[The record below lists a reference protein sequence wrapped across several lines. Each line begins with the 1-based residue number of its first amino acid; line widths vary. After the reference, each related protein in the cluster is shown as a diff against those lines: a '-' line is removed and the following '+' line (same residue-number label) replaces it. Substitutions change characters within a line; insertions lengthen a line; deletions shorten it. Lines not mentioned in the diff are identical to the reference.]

1 MRREANVGEEKGGGE
16 RELADV
22 ALLFLKIE
30 RRNAGRLVSLEAGK
44 DKEMDSPKS
53 LE

>member
-1 MRREANVGEEKGGGE
+1 MKVHKERSKCGRRKRRRGEGV
-16 RELADV
+16 ADI

-44 DKEMDSPKS
+44 DKEMDSP
-53 LE
+53 